1 LRTEHD
7 DLGERCVPDDVYY
20 GIHTLRALDNFQV
33 SRTKISDIP
42 FYIKAIGMI
51 KKAAAKANIDLGLLE
66 SHIGESIIAACDDV
80 ISGRLNDQF
89 PSDVFQ
95 GGGGTSTNMNANEVI
110 ANKALEMLGIERGSY
125 EVIHP
130 INHINMCQST
140 NDVIPTAVALTTY
153 WNLLELEK
161 AMENLRNVLV
171 KKAVE
176 FANIIKLG
184 RTCLQD
190 AVPLTLGQEFGGY
203 KELITRCL
211 NGVRNVQQHC
221 LEVSL
226 GATAIG
232 TELNT
237 VPGYRQKVLLY
248 LSEYTGLRLIGAK
261 DLFDALQNLDQCIII
276 SAQVKTCAIAMSK
289 IANDLRL
296 LSSGPRAGFSE
307 LELPAVQAGSSIMPG
322 KFNPVI
328 PELVNQVC
336 YQVCGNDAAITMAV
350 DAGELDLNTMGPVII
365 KNLIEAITLT
375 SRTANTFGELC
386 LMGVKANPE
395 KCRYYAES
403 SMSISS
409 VLSPIFGHEVA
420 STVAH
425 EAMMTGDTIAMTA
438 VKRGLL
444 SQEEAELLLDPANLV
459 DPVKNIQLCRS
470 FIAAKTKG

>member
-7 DLGERCVPDDVYY
+7 DLGERSVPDDVYY

-33 SRTKISDIP
+33 SGTKISDIP

-51 KKAAAKANIDLGLLE
+51 KKAAARANTDLGLLE
-66 SHIGESIIAACDDV
+66 PHIGAAIIDACDDV
-80 ISGRLNDQF
+80 ISGKLNDQF

-110 ANKALEMLGIERGSY
+110 ANKALETLGFAKGSY
-125 EVIHP
+125 EIIHP

-140 NDVIPTAVALTTY
+140 NDVIPTAVAFTTY
-153 WNLLELEK
+153 WNLLDLEN

-171 KKAVE
+171 KKSAE
-176 FANIIKLG
+176 FAGILKLG

-203 KELITRCL
+203 RELITRCL
-211 NGVRNVQQHC
+211 YGIRDVQKHC

-226 GATAIG
+226 GATAVG

-261 DLFDALQNLDQCIII
+261 DLFDALQNLDRCIII

-307 LELPAVQAGSSIMPG
+307 LELPPVQAGSSIMPG
-322 KFNPVI
+322 KFNPVM
-328 PELVNQVC
+328 PELVNQIC

-375 SRTANTFGELC
+375 SRTANAFSELC
-386 LMGVKANPE
+386 LKGVKANPE
-395 KCRYYAES
+395 KCRFYAES
-403 SMSISS
+403 SMAVSS
-409 VLSPIFGHEVA
+409 VLTPIFGHDVA
-420 STVAH
+420 SEVAH
-425 EAMMTGDTIAMTA
+425 EAMMTGDTIAWIA

-459 DPVKNIQLCRS
+459 DPAKNIQICKS
-470 FIAAKTKG
+470 YMEAKAKG